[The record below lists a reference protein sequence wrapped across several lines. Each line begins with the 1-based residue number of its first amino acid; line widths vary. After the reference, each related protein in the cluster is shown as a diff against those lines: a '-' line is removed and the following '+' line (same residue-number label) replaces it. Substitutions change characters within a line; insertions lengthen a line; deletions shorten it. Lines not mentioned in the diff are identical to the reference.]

1 MKIIYAIFLLL
12 IFVFFSGPVPLA
24 AQEDLNGST
33 DIVSDKMTYSGQDNL
48 VVFSGNVHVVR
59 PDFELWS
66 DELQVFLKQGQMED
80 ARQQQENIEK
90 IVASGQVRIQSEQRE
105 GFSDLL
111 TYYPQ
116 TGEARLEEN
125 PRLVE
130 DQNSVEGETIILNM
144 KDNTSEVLGGADK
157 RVRVIF
163 HSDEKTQE

>member
-1 MKIIYAIFLLL
+1 MKKISAIFLLL
-12 IFVFFSGPVPLA
+12 IFAFFSVPIPLA
-24 AQEDLNGST
+24 AQEDIDGST
-33 DIVSDKMTYSGQDNL
+33 DIVSDKMTYSGQDNI

-59 PDFELWS
+59 PDFELWA
-66 DELQVFLKQGQMED
+66 DELRVFLKEGQMED
-80 ARQQQENIEK
+80 DREQQESIEK
-90 IVASGQVRIQSEQRE
+90 IVASGKVRIQSEQRQ

-116 TGEARLEEN
+116 TGVARLEEN

-163 HSDEKTQE
+163 HSDGETQE